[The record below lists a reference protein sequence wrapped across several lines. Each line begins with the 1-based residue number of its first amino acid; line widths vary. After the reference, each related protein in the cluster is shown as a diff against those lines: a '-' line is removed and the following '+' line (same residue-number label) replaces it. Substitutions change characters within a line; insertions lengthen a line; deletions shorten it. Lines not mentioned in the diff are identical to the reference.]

1 MPSAFTFNCT
11 HYSPLPTELLFHQ
24 FTFQQRFL
32 YLLKDGYFTY
42 YLRNRDGSAYVGFDV
57 VIEDVNLLPGDF
69 RHKRQNLVQAIQ
81 QSNLIEL
88 FLKQQNNI
96 DNNLYFNRS
105 HFEKSFKDDRETKT
119 RLIRVMLN
127 FKSFQCHDRKLGNEF
142 EQCTGKSYN
151 SEILKRNW
159 YPAAHYLMRKYIL
172 QNHTVLLCNVTSVQ
186 PSPTVLTEVG
196 MKLLQKVKKS
206 KSNVIDV
213 KAVVKSDSKKNKAE
227 ISIKRKAKQTMNQLL
242 WKESPFED
250 AAAICNYGG
259 SNTAA
264 NKSKFRQS
272 LLKTLQTF
280 TFHKKKRSNRCFQL
294 VLSGF
299 LISTYKIALNS

>member
-11 HYSPLPTELLFHQ
+11 HYSPLLTEL
-24 FTFQQRFL
+24 QQRFL

-172 QNHTVLLCNVTSVQ
+172 QYHTVLLCNVTSVQ

-264 NKSKFRQS
+264 TKSKFRQS

>member
-11 HYSPLPTELLFHQ
+11 HYSPLLTEL
-24 FTFQQRFL
+24 QQRFL

-96 DNNLYFNRS
+96 DTNLYFNRS

-264 NKSKFRQS
+264 TKSKFRQS

-299 LISTYKIALNS
+299 LIFTYKIALNS

>member
-1 MPSAFTFNCT
+1 MPFAFTFNCT
-11 HYSPLPTELLFHQ
+11 HHAPLLTELLFHQ

-57 VIEDVNLLPGDF
+57 VIEDVNLLAGDF
-69 RHKRQNLVQAIQ
+69 RYKRQNLVQAIQ

-96 DNNLYFNRS
+96 DNNLHFNRS

-119 RLIRVMLN
+119 RLIRVTLN

-142 EQCTGKSYN
+142 EQCTGKSY
-151 SEILKRNW
+151 SSKILKRNW
-159 YPAAHYLMRKYIL
+159 YPAAHYLIL
-172 QNHTVLLCNVTSVQ
+172 QNHNVLLCNLTSVQ
-186 PSPTVLTEVG
+186 PSSTVLTEVG
-196 MKLLQKVKKS
+196 MKLLQNVKKS

-213 KAVVKSDSKKNKAE
+213 KAVVISDSKKNKTE
-227 ISIKRKAKQTMNQLL
+227 ISVKRKAKQTMNQLL

-250 AAAICNYGG
+250 AAATCNYGG
-259 SNTAA
+259 SKTAA
-264 NKSKFRQS
+264 TKSKFRQS